1 MPTRPVCAFLGA
13 ICVLAAAD
21 AYAHH
26 SYADYDRT
34 RTLEIE
40 GRLSSIAWQNPHS
53 HFQVEVTDA
62 SKHVVTWDIDGGSL
76 NNLRRAN
83 TPLDLFNV
91 GDTVK
96 VAGWPAKRSATR
108 LYGTNMLSAAGQ
120 ELVMFGAAKPRW
132 ASTVLGLSTSD
143 SPLYAGGSAT
153 DSDSIFRVWS
163 SNFRDP
169 DAGPDSL
176 FKRTPLPLT
185 VAAKKL
191 AAVNHSKDITTGCQ
205 PKGVPEIMA
214 QPLPMEFID
223 HGHTIT
229 IRLEEYDTVRTIHL
243 QPSAASVPEPSLL
256 GYSRGHWEGKA
267 LVVETT
273 GINAPYLD
281 QDGDPLGPAARLVER
296 FSVSADG
303 SRLNYLLTVT
313 DPDTFTGPVNLRRS
327 WIWKPGE
334 RVLPFN
340 CTDSRAASP

>member
-1 MPTRPVCAFLGA
+1 MLTRPFKVVVVAA
-13 ICVLAAAD
+13 CVLMAMD
-21 AYAHH
+21 ALAHH

-34 RTLEIE
+34 RMVEIE

-53 HFQVEVTDA
+53 HFQVEVA
-62 SKHVVTWDIDGGSL
+62 EAGQHAVTWDIDGGSL

-83 TPLDLFNV
+83 APLDLFKV

-108 LYGTNMLSAAGQ
+108 LYGTNMLSATGQ

-132 ASTVLGLSTSD
+132 ASTVVGLSTSG
-143 SPLYAGGSAT
+143 SPLYAGGSPS

-185 VAAKKL
+185 EAAKEV
-191 AAVNHSKDITTGCQ
+191 AAVNRNKDITTGCQ
-205 PKGVPEIMA
+205 PKGMPEIMA
-214 QPLPMEFID
+214 QPLPMEVID
-223 HGHTIT
+223 HGDTIT
-229 IRLEEYDTVRTIHL
+229 IRLEEYDTVRTIQL
-243 QPSAASVPEPSLL
+243 QPSAASVPAPSLL
-256 GYSRGHWEGKA
+256 GYSRGHWEGKT

-281 QDGDPLGPAARLVER
+281 QDGDPIGPAAKLLEH

-313 DPDTFTGPVNLRRS
+313 DPDTFTAPANLRRS

-340 CTDSRAASP
+340 CTESHRAR